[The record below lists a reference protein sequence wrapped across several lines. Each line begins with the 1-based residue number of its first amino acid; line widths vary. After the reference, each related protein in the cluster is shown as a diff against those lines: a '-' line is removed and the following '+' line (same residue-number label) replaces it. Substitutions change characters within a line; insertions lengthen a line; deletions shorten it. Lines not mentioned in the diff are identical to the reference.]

1 MLGGELIYQTSDEYG
16 DIEVIDYFEKIRALH
31 FGNKTHQSASL
42 LCNPYFL
49 IHKYAQ
55 AMLLPLCWLKPKSV
69 LVLGLGAGS
78 ITKYLYNYHPDI
90 VIDAVE
96 LRKKVIDVATQFFML
111 PDPDKRLNIYNNSVA
126 NWLKNSSTKKYDL
139 IIVDVFLTSST
150 GTDITVDISS
160 SFKQLDKLLSNTGV
174 AVFNYLGDNIEAYPG
189 YIIIS
194 EIFKPHLYSLNIE
207 STNSLIIASRR
218 PVPSTINNDVFNKLS
233 DISSLP
239 YKEYFQLLKSI

>member
-1 MLGGELIYQTSDEYG
+1 MLGGELIFQTSDKYG
-16 DIEVIDYFEKIRALH
+16 DIEVIDYYDKIRALH

-55 AMLLPLCWLKPKSV
+55 AMLLPLCWLKPERT

-78 ITKYLYNYHPDI
+78 IAKYLYNYHPE
-90 VIDAVE
+90 VTVDAVE
-96 LRKKVIDVATQFFML
+96 LRKKVIEVAGRFFML
-111 PDPDKRLNIYNNSVA
+111 PDPDERFNIYNSSVE
-126 NWLKNSSTKKYDL
+126 NWLKNTPTKKYDL

-160 SFKQLDKLLSNTGV
+160 SFKHLNKLLSDTGV
-174 AVFNYLGDNIEAYPG
+174 VVFNYLGENVKSYPG
-189 YIIIS
+189 YKIIA
-194 EIFKPHLYSLNIE
+194 ENFKPHIYSLNIE
-207 STNSLIIASRR
+207 STNSLIIASRC
-218 PVPSTINNDVFNKLS
+218 PVPSTVNDDVFSKLS

-239 YKEYFQLLKSI
+239 YKEYFQLLQSI